1 LGTNVDYT
9 KIREERRWHRTLVKK
24 KYAKSSTVVI
34 IGHQKRKMTPFFR
47 WRSKT
52 NLLKIKKE
60 DNLTNVVMDEFISS
74 VSAIIGWSKKGHSS
88 NYRKSKNEENS
99 TLFAEKD
106 EERRRVDGWCKTNKT
121 RTKRWLRDSSE
132 EQNSPTTGEE
142 NIIHRFQGRGFI
154 CSRKERRWLL
164 GYNETNKE
172 RRSISWRKKSK
183 KEDDSP
189 IPGEKRIHHR
199 LQRKLKK
206 EDSSATWEVEERR
219 RFSGSR
225 GEEDSS
231 GAAEIK
237 KKSSVPGDAEER
249 RLIGSGRSRK
259 KKNPRLRGEVD
270 QGRGLI
276 GYRRSWRKKIN
287 CREKST
293 KENDSSVP
301 RKKMIHRLQTKLK
314 KEGSSTANEVEERR
328 FVGWGTKLKK
338 EDLSA
343 TDEVERR
350 LIGCSEKSTIHRF

>member
-1 LGTNVDYT
+1 
-9 KIREERRWHRTLVKK
+9 
-24 KYAKSSTVVI
+24 
-34 IGHQKRKMTPFFR
+34 MTPFFR

-132 EQNSPTTGEE
+132 EQDSPTTGEE

-154 CSRKERRWLL
+154 CSRKERWLL
-164 GYNETNKE
+164 GYNKTNKESEE

-206 EDSSATWEVEERR
+206 EDSSAGYRGSWREKTIQRFQRR
-219 RFSGSR
+219 RGF
-225 GEEDSS
+225 
-231 GAAEIK
+231 
-237 KKSSVPGDAEER
+237 
-249 RLIGSGRSRK
+249 
-259 KKNPRLRGEVD
+259 
-270 QGRGLI
+270 
-276 GYRRSWRKKIN
+276 
-287 CREKST
+287 
-293 KENDSSVP
+293 
-301 RKKMIHRLQTKLK
+301 
-314 KEGSSTANEVEERR
+314 
-328 FVGWGTKLKK
+328 
-338 EDLSA
+338 
-343 TDEVERR
+343 
-350 LIGCSEKSTIHRF
+350 IGCGGN

>member
-1 LGTNVDYT
+1 
-9 KIREERRWHRTLVKK
+9 
-24 KYAKSSTVVI
+24 
-34 IGHQKRKMTPFFR
+34 
-47 WRSKT
+47 
-52 NLLKIKKE
+52 LKIKKE

-99 TLFAEKD
+99 TLFTEKD

-270 QGRGLI
+270 ERKRFI
-276 GYRRSWRKKIN
+276 GSNEEEDSSTAEKIWRKK
-287 CREKST
+287 R
-293 KENDSSVP
+293 
-301 RKKMIHRLQTKLK
+301 IHRLQTKLK

-338 EDLSA
+338 EHLSA